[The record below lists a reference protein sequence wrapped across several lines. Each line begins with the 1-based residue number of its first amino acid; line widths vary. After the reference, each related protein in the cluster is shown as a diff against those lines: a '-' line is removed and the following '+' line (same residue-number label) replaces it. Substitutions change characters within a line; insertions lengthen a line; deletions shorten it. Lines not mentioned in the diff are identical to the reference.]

1 MRLTRFTDNALRS
14 LTYLALDPTATPTV
28 GAVAHRMGM
37 SEDHLLKVVQRMSQ
51 YGYVKTIR
59 GRKGGMRLAMPADQ
73 IVVGHVVRN
82 TEENM
87 TLMPCFEAGNPMSCP
102 IAPACSL
109 SGVFNQALRAFLD
122 TLDHYTIADLVASRR
137 DALRQL
143 TGLDVPEPAAE
154 GVSRG

>member
-1 MRLTRFTDNALRS
+1 
-14 LTYLALDPTATPTV
+14 
-28 GAVAHRMGM
+28 M

-51 YGYVKTIR
+51 SGYVKTIR

-143 TGLDVPEPAAE
+143 TGLDVPEPAGE

>member
-28 GAVAHRMGM
+28 GQVALRMGM

-59 GRKGGMRLAMPADQ
+59 GRKGGMRLAKPADQ

-87 TLMPCFEAGNPMSCP
+87 TLMPCFEGGDSMSCP
-102 IAPACSL
+102 IASACTL
-109 SGVFNQALRAFLD
+109 SSVFDQALRAFLD
-122 TLDHYTIADLVASRR
+122 TLDRYTIADLVASRR
-137 DALRQL
+137 DALRHL
-143 TGLDVPEPAAE
+143 TGIDMGEVAEEAALHM
-154 GVSRG
+154 